1 MKLITNLI
9 GCILLFLSCSGSAPS
24 SKPDKSELT
33 LTTSMK
39 DSDVK
44 EPYLYTVKNN
54 RYDFGTIKED
64 KIDVIPIDIEIG
76 NSGNSPLVIQKADV
90 SCGRISIEYP
100 KAPVLPGKT
109 AMIHIAVNT
118 KGQKGY
124 FNKTVFLKSNAAN
137 DVELIRITG
146 QIK

>member
-1 MKLITNLI
+1 MKTIL
-9 GCILLFLSCSGSAPS
+9 ILLGCSFILGSCSNPS
-24 SKPDKSELT
+24 SSNMEKIHPVVSIAET
-33 LTTSMK
+33 LKT
-39 DSDVK
+39 DSIK
-44 EPYLYTVKNN
+44 PYLYIIKHNK
-54 RYDFGTIKED
+54 YDFGTIKED
-64 KIDVIPIDIEIG
+64 KIEVIPIDIEIG